1 MDVILLRLAGLLVVA
16 MFVAIIARRIHLPY
30 TVGLVITGIG
40 IALAHIDT
48 GVVLTHELIFDGILP
63 PLLFEAAINIRWS
76 ALRRAAVPVH
86 QLATL
91 GAVISPFVGALGPGA
106 RLRWPL

>member
-30 TVGLVITGIG
+30 TVGLVITGIV

-48 GVVLTHELIFDGILP
+48 GAVLTHELIFDGILP
-63 PLLFEAAINIRWS
+63 PLLFDAALNILWS
-76 ALRRAAVPVH
+76 ELRRDAVPVLT
-86 QLATL
+86 LATL
-91 GAVISPFVGALGPGA
+91 GVAISPLVVSMCT
-106 RLRWPL
+106 